1 MKILARLL
9 MLMCLI
15 LPGVMIAGCS
25 DDMPESVASLQSS
38 ARESGVYRL
47 ECHNKSG
54 QLKWQESSRN
64 ALADGGERL
73 FLDVTLRGAAKP
85 TGYEL
90 RLWND
95 TPTETDTI
103 ATLTGEP
110 TTGGYSPR
118 AVEASTVGWPTLAI
132 DNGDYQALSKTVIWT
147 ATGGTIG
154 PVTCITLSTAET
166 GNLVSYAPLSAA
178 RTLLDGDSLTVTYRL
193 KMQ

>member
-1 MKILARLL
+1 MKVLARFLI
-9 MLMCLI
+9 LMCFVSFALTS
-15 LPGVMIAGCS
+15 GCS
-25 DDMPESVASLQSS
+25 DDTPEHVASLQSS
-38 ARESGVYRL
+38 AREFGEYRL
-47 ECHNKSG
+47 ECHNRSG
-54 QLKWQESSRN
+54 QLKWQDSIKN
-64 ALADGGERL
+64 ALADEGERL

-132 DNGDYQALSKTVIWT
+132 DDGDFQALSKAVVWT

-166 GNLVSYAPLSAA
+166 GNLVSYAPLSAT